1 MKKNSHKGIK
11 KLVSFA
17 LALAVAASLLPAAA
31 LPAEASEQAA
41 PVETSAAPTEVS
53 GYLDNETPEQIVSLL
68 GLSSTTSIYFG
79 NYGKAYRDQG
89 IFLEYQPKG
98 SVPSVSQVP
107 ISMTVSSDE
116 ASYYG
121 IACGDTKDEVD
132 RVMKQQGWFVWYS
145 TDRNVS
151 YMKETTDRWY
161 NFEIQLS
168 GGKVTQWYWMN
179 WVQGDFKGDVP
190 FSDVPRG
197 AWFFESVKYVHR
209 NWLMTGLDN
218 SQFGPGQNLARAQFA
233 VILYRMN
240 GEPSVAY
247 TPKFH
252 DVGAGL
258 WYTDAILWASGQGV
272 VTGYSNGNFGPGD
285 YINREQMAVMM
296 YRYAQQKGYNTS
308 TQTDISGYPDAAYV
322 SDFAVEAMRWAVGTG
337 IITGTDNGTRLNP
350 QGNANRAECA
360 TIIMR
365 FCERYGIG

>member
-1 MKKNSHKGIK
+1 MKKKSHKGIK

-17 LALAVAASLLPAAA
+17 LALAVTASLLPAAA

-41 PVETSAAPTEVS
+41 PVETSAVPTEVS
-53 GYLDNETPEQIVSLL
+53 GYLDNETPEQLVSLL

-107 ISMTVSSDE
+107 ISMTVSSNE
-116 ASYYG
+116 ASYHG
-121 IACGDTKDEVD
+121 IACGDTKDEVE

-179 WVQGDFKGDVP
+179 W
-190 FSDVPRG
+190 
-197 AWFFESVKYVHR
+197 
-209 NWLMTGLDN
+209 
-218 SQFGPGQNLARAQFA
+218 
-233 VILYRMN
+233 
-240 GEPSVAY
+240 EPSVAY
-247 TPKFH
+247 TPRFH
-252 DVGAGL
+252 DVVAGL
-258 WYTDAILWASGQGV
+258 WYTDAILWASRQGV

-322 SDFAVEAMRWAVGTG
+322 SDFAVEAMRWAVGTS
-337 IITGTDNGTRLNP
+337 IITGIDNGTRLNP